1 MSILGT
7 VVLLPISLL
16 MEGGAISTALS
27 SASAKF
33 ATSGAVP
40 FLWFG
45 AGSTF
50 IPFLLWGGLFYHL
63 YNQTSYMALTGISPL
78 TYSICNTVKRYAPF
92 LPSSQAWAVRPAHAL
107 PLCDDA
113 LDAVVER
120 LTLPRVVCAQRGGNP
135 CWHCCVPQPH
145 PAHQRRGERGCHRR
159 HLVLCAG

>member
-7 VVLLPISLL
+7 VVLLPFSLL
-16 MEGGAISTALS
+16 MEGGAIGTALS
-27 SASAKF
+27 NAGAKF

-78 TYSICNTVKRYAPF
+78 TYSICNTVKRYAP
-92 LPSSQAWAVRPAHAL
+92 LASPSPRHGRPAACSL
-107 PLCDDA
+107 RMPLRSAD
-113 LDAVVER
+113 
-120 LTLPRVVCAQRGGNP
+120 G
-135 CWHCCVPQPH
+135 
-145 PAHQRRGERGCHRR
+145 
-159 HLVLCAG
+159 

>member
-7 VVLLPISLL
+7 AVLLPFTLL
-16 MEGGAISTALS
+16 MEGGAISSALS
-27 SASAKF
+27 NASANF

-78 TYSICNTVKRYAPF
+78 TYSICNTVKRCALLRRF
-92 LPSSQAWAVRPAHAL
+92 LPSSHL
-107 PLCDDA
+107 
-113 LDAVVER
+113 
-120 LTLPRVVCAQRGGNP
+120 VVCCCMRLRT
-135 CWHCCVPQPH
+135 HCAHVTEPH
-145 PAHQRRGERGCHRR
+145 
-159 HLVLCAG
+159 

>member
-7 VVLLPISLL
+7 VVLLPFSLL
-16 MEGGAISTALS
+16 MEGGAIGTALS

-78 TYSICNTVKRYAPF
+78 TYSICNTVKRCAP
-92 LPSSQAWAVRPAHAL
+92 RP
-107 PLCDDA
+107 
-113 LDAVVER
+113 
-120 LTLPRVVCAQRGGNP
+120 
-135 CWHCCVPQPH
+135 PQPRH
-145 PAHQRRGERGCHRR
+145 GACCPRMRRRFVRLMR
-159 HLVLCAG
+159 SSD